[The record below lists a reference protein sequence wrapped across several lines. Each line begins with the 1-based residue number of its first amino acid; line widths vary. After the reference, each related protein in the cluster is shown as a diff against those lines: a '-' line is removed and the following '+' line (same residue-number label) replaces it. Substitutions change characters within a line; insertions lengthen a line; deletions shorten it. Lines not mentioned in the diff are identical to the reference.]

1 MPVAGPHTQ
10 PDCVFCGY
18 RDAPVHLARAD
29 FGIRRCPH
37 CAVLWTDPLTRPAV
51 ATERGPAVL
60 DPPDA
65 DQVARLLRHAEPRSH
80 PRLVELGSRRGD
92 FLHAARAAG
101 FAVEGLLTDPAEQA
115 DIERWL
121 PGRARLGSLDELAD
135 ASVDVVAA
143 LGGVDRLPRPD
154 RLLAEVSRVLRP
166 GGVVMLESP
175 ALESVDHHA
184 GFLRGR
190 VRPEQGVG
198 MGPGARMFKFGRRSW
213 ATILRDRQ
221 FEVLAVEARPA
232 SLRERLGHAGGP
244 LERVGILGVGA
255 LGRLTGWSSRVLVVA
270 RWPGTARARGRA

>member
-1 MPVAGPHTQ
+1 MAEAHAQ

-18 RDAPVHLARAD
+18 RDAPVHLARPE
-29 FGIRRCPH
+29 FGVRRCPH
-37 CAVLWTDPLTRPAV
+37 CAVLWTDPLTRAD
-51 ATERGPAVL
+51 ARETTAALTL

-65 DQVARLLRHAEPRSH
+65 GELRRLLRHVEPTSH
-80 PRLVELGSRRGD
+80 PRLVEVGSRRGD

-101 FAVEGLLTDPAEQA
+101 FHVEGLVADAAERA
-115 DIERWL
+115 RVDRWL
-121 PGRARLGSLDELAD
+121 PGITRVGTLDDRFPD

-143 LGGVDRLPRPD
+143 LDGVDRLARPD
-154 RLLAEVSRVLRP
+154 RLLAELTRVLRP
-166 GGVVMLESP
+166 GGVWMVETP
-175 ALESVDHHA
+175 ALESVEHHA
-184 GFLRGR
+184 GFLRAR
-190 VRPEQGVG
+190 ARPEHDVG